1 MTRPPAAARSG
12 SRAAKKAAQPEKILA
27 AALEA
32 FGEKGFSGTRMEDV
46 AARAGITKGAIY
58 LYFPSKQALLEALA
72 RRDITPFLTAL
83 AAQVR
88 QYDGPI
94 EPMLRQIA
102 GAALGFMEQ
111 GALPTYARVI
121 VSEARNFPDIARFHL
136 TEILP
141 VVLGALGGL
150 FERAM
155 ARGEVRAMEPEIAAR
170 LFMAPL
176 VKTLF
181 WRITFSAV
189 ETEPFD
195 AVRFLDAHVAVFLR
209 GMAPDR
215 SGHPDGR
222 DGNQAPADESERSSN
237 RPAAS
242 GRSAIALVPDSGAR
256 P

>member
-1 MTRPPAAARSG
+1 MIKPAPIEKTG
-12 SRAAKKAAQPEKILA
+12 PRAAKKAAQPEKILA

-46 AARAGITKGAIY
+46 AAKAGITKGAIY

-72 RRDITPFLTAL
+72 RRDIAPFLTNL

-88 QYDGPI
+88 QYEGPV

-102 GAALGFMEQ
+102 AAALAFMDQ

-136 TEILP
+136 EEIVS
-141 VVLGALGGL
+141 VVLGALSDL
-150 FERAM
+150 FRRAM
-155 ARGEVRAMEPEIAAR
+155 ARGEIREMEPEIAAR

-176 VKTLF
+176 IKTLF

-189 ETEPFD
+189 ETSPFD
-195 AVRFLDAHVAVFLR
+195 AAKFLDAHVGVYLR
-209 GMAPDR
+209 GMKPD
-215 SGHPDGR
+215 DG
-222 DGNQAPADESERSSN
+222 
-237 RPAAS
+237 
-242 GRSAIALVPDSGAR
+242 ALS
-256 P
+256 